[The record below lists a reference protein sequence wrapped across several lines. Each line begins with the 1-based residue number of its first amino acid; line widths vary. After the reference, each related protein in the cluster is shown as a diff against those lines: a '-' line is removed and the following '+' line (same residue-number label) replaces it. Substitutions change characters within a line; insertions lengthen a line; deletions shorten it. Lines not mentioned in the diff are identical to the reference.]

1 MNHTPSDE
9 GIRHVFHDAVAD
21 VQPRGTLDDIRSR
34 TDKVVPMKRWFLPT
48 IAVAAVMAA
57 VLGGAFWLA
66 NDDDPK
72 TAPGPAGPPSGS
84 SAPETPGTSPS
95 AATTHRAVPVYWIGR
110 TAHGDRLFREF
121 QDQQVCGGSDCLLK
135 ASVVTAMSG
144 RPQDADYRAPWP
156 DGTGLGTLTF
166 EGGTLTIGLTGPV
179 HDRPSGMSTSEA
191 ELAVEQL
198 IYSAQ
203 AGLGQGR
210 VPVQLLLDGK
220 HTDTVLGV
228 PASEPLA
235 AGNADGVLSPVQ
247 IDTPEDGAS
256 VDGTFT
262 VSGRA
267 AAFEANV
274 QWELKQG
281 ATVVKHGFTTAQ
293 ECCTLSPYSFEVTA
307 PPGDYTLVVHDED
320 ASGEGRPVNQDTKEI
335 TVK

>member
-1 MNHTPSDE
+1 MNDTPSDADV
-9 GIRHVFHDAVAD
+9 RHVLHDAVAD

-66 NDDDPK
+66 NDDGQK
-72 TAPGPAGPPSGS
+72 TAPGPAGPPSS
-84 SAPETPGTSPS
+84 TSDPETPGTSPS
-95 AATTHRAVPVYWIGR
+95 GATTHRAVPVYWVGR

-121 QDQQVCGGSDCLLK
+121 QDQQVCDAEDCLLK
-135 ASVVTAMSG
+135 AAVVTAMSG

-179 HDRPSGMSTSEA
+179 HDRPSGMSASEA

-203 AGLGQGR
+203 AGLGKGR

-220 HTDTVLGV
+220 HTDTILGV

-235 AGNADGVLSPVQ
+235 AGNADDVLSPVQ
-247 IDTPEDGAS
+247 VDTPEDGAV

-293 ECCTLSPYSFEVTA
+293 ECCTLSPYSFDVTA